1 MSNERRSTDR
11 SNSENKMSQ
20 HSCTGAKIL
29 QNDIYSTSS
38 SQDLS
43 EGLCKKFILGFNH
56 ILNPT

>member
-1 MSNERRSTDR
+1 MRGGVQIEVTLKTKCLSIVALEQKFFRMTFI
-11 SNSENKMSQ
+11 
-20 HSCTGAKIL
+20 A
-29 QNDIYSTSS
+29 TSS